1 MALNS
6 LPLTGY
12 EDPQKGACPDHF
24 GFYRCGNVAAC
35 CPADPCGF
43 LEFDNP
49 CDAAIAALENQD
61 SNNGDD
67 GNGDDGDKD
76 TITITTTTTTTRHAS
91 TLTPTPFST
100 KNTKT
105 TSTADGSETS
115 SVLETKNTASFTNL
129 PFASSVDAPTTVVNS
144 STSATGSSSTSL
156 SSSSSVTETMLPA
169 PSEESNNSNGT
180 AAPLPDTT
188 IAGASVGGVVGGIAL
203 LLLVFWLLRR
213 RRLSKRM
220 SSLRGDSPGPN
231 RPPHEKSIMDR
242 HHSLTGTALGVQ
254 SFPEIGGQPPNPNQY
269 STYTYTEQPLLTG
282 PRPDEGWPLRTAS
295 DPSLHQ
301 QFSSQQQ
308 PVYAELDSAE
318 TRLPGI
324 IPSVTQSLN
333 RRPSPQIHPSQL
345 TPGFPG
351 TQMAIQS
358 RSGSGNFNVG
368 VDQGYH
374 GYATSGAS
382 GNANANANVL
392 REAPP
397 RATLNATDD
406 ERLNNLYANSW
417 ARGL

>member
-12 EDPQKGACPDHF
+12 EEPQKGACPDHF
-24 GFYRCGNVAAC
+24 RFYRCGDFAAC
-35 CPADPCGF
+35 CPANPCGF
-43 LEFDNP
+43 LEFNNP
-49 CDAAIAALENQD
+49 CDAAIAALEDQN
-61 SNNGDD
+61 SNSGDD
-67 GNGDDGDKD
+67 GNGNGNDDGGGGDKD
-76 TITITTTTTTTRHAS
+76 TITITTTTTRHAS
-91 TLTPTPFST
+91 TLVLTPFST
-100 KNTKT
+100 KGTET
-105 TSTADGSETS
+105 TSAADDSETS
-115 SVLETKNTASFTNL
+115 SVVNTRHTSSLTNL
-129 PFASSVDAPTTVVNS
+129 PFISSGEASTTIVSS
-144 STSATGSSSTSL
+144 STSATGISTST
-156 SSSSSVTETMLPA
+156 SPTSSVTETTLPA
-169 PSEESNNSNGT
+169 PSVESSNNNGT
-180 AAPLPDTT
+180 APHSSNTT

-220 SSLRGDSPGPN
+220 SSLRGDSPIPN
-231 RPPHEKSIMDR
+231 RPPNEKSIMDR

-254 SFPEIGGQPPNPNQY
+254 SFPEIGGQPPNHNQY
-269 STYTYTEQPLLTG
+269 STYTYTEQLLPTG
-282 PRPDEGWPLRTAS
+282 PWPDEGWPLRTAS
-295 DPSLHQ
+295 EPSLHQ
-301 QFSSQQQ
+301 QFSSQKQ

-318 TRLPGI
+318 TRFPGAVLPGI
-324 IPSVTQSLN
+324 HSLD

-358 RSGSGNFNVG
+358 RGGSGNFNVG

-374 GYATSGAS
+374 GYASPV
-382 GNANANANVL
+382 GNADANLVG
-392 REAPP
+392 EAPP